1 MKEVL
6 CARGLYLFSGPVG
19 SGKTTLMYQLAS
31 EVFKNKQ
38 IITIEDPVE
47 IKNDKMLQ
55 LQLNEDIGM
64 TYDALIKLS
73 LRHRPDI
80 LIIGEIRDQATA
92 RAVIRASLT
101 GVMVFSTIHAKSIPG
116 VYDRLIELGV
126 NYQELENSLKLIAY
140 QRLIGGGSL
149 IDFETSNFKKHSS
162 DKWISWLKKDI
173 SVRNRHKSKKLSLK
187 KQRKVVQLFNNLFAS
202 GFSLTDMV
210 TFLKRSK
217 LLSDCYTDRMNK
229 ALLEGKDLSKM
240 LGELGFSDTVITQVA
255 LADLHG
261 NISRSLLKI
270 ESYLANLLLVRK
282 KVIEVATYPLILLS
296 FLVLI
301 MIGLRHYLMPQL
313 GENNFATRLITNV
326 PNIFLL
332 LLAVVLI
339 FSLIFYIIQKRLSRI
354 KVACFLTTIPLVGSY
369 VKLYLTAYYAREW
382 GNLLSQ
388 GVELDQIVKVMQN
401 QKSKLFREIGYDM
414 EEGFLSG
421 KAFHQ
426 KVLDYP
432 FFLTELSLMIEYGQ
446 VKAKL
451 GTELDIYADEKWE
464 DFFTKLARATQ
475 LIQPVIFIFVAL
487 IIVMIYAAMLLPMY
501 QNMEILS

>member
-1 MKEVL
+1 
-6 CARGLYLFSGPVG
+6 
-19 SGKTTLMYQLAS
+19 
-31 EVFKNKQ
+31 
-38 IITIEDPVE
+38 
-47 IKNDKMLQ
+47 
-55 LQLNEDIGM
+55 
-64 TYDALIKLS
+64 
-73 LRHRPDI
+73 
-80 LIIGEIRDQATA
+80 
-92 RAVIRASLT
+92 
-101 GVMVFSTIHAKSIPG
+101 
-116 VYDRLIELGV
+116 
-126 NYQELENSLKLIAY
+126 
-140 QRLIGGGSL
+140 
-149 IDFETSNFKKHSS
+149 
-162 DKWISWLKKDI
+162 
-173 SVRNRHKSKKLSLK
+173 
-187 KQRKVVQLFNNLFAS
+187 
-202 GFSLTDMV
+202 MV

-217 LLSDCYTDRMNK
+217 LLSDCYTDSMNK

-301 MIGLRHYLMPQL
+301 MIGLRNYLMPQL

-388 GVELDQIVKVMQN
+388 GIELDQIVKVMQN

-421 KAFHQ
+421 KAFH
-426 KVLDYP
+426 
-432 FFLTELSLMIEYGQ
+432 
-446 VKAKL
+446 
-451 GTELDIYADEKWE
+451 
-464 DFFTKLARATQ
+464 
-475 LIQPVIFIFVAL
+475 
-487 IIVMIYAAMLLPMY
+487 
-501 QNMEILS
+501 